1 MSVRTLR
8 FYDQVGLLSP
18 SRRTESRYR
27 LYSDSDLVR
36 LQQILAL
43 KFLGF
48 PLEEIKVFLDA
59 SPSGIREALTQ
70 QKAMLRER
78 RDQIGTIIQAI
89 ERAEQVVQADGNDWD
104 SLVSVIQA
112 IQMDQNSDWRKK
124 YFTDEQLKTMEEIGQ
139 KSYSESAREKLSSRG
154 EWTEEDQKRVDEQ
167 YNALYAGVKRVVAE
181 GQDPSSNEA
190 QELASQAV
198 GLLDAFTLND
208 PEIEAGLAN
217 WWKNHAE
224 LPADQRPF
232 QSPLSDD
239 ESAFLE
245 QAKAIYWQRR
255 QDAGNA

>member
-48 PLEEIKVFLDA
+48 SLEEIKAFLNA
-59 SPSGIREALTQ
+59 SPSGFREALTQ

-78 RDQIGTIIQAI
+78 REQIGTIIQAI
-89 ERAEQVVQADGNDWD
+89 ERAEQVVQTDGNDWD
-104 SLVSVIQA
+104 SLVNVIRA
-112 IQMDQNSDWRKK
+112 IQMDQNRDWVKK
-124 YFTDEQLKTMEEIGQ
+124 YFTDEQIKTMDEISRT
-139 KSYSESAREKLSSRG
+139 SYSASAREKLSAR
-154 EWTEEDQKRVDEQ
+154 EWTEEDQSRVDEQ

-181 GQDPSSNEA
+181 GQEPSSTEA
-190 QELASQAV
+190 QELAGQAV
-198 GLLDAFTLND
+198 ALLKAFTLND

-217 WWKNHAE
+217 WWKSNAE
-224 LPADQRPF
+224 LPAEQRPY
-232 QSPLSDD
+232 QSPLTDD

-245 QAKAIYWQRR
+245 QAKAIYTQRR
-255 QDAGNA
+255 HNADNE

>member
-48 PLEEIKVFLDA
+48 SLEEIKAFLDA
-59 SPSGIREALTQ
+59 SPSGFREALTQ

-89 ERAEQVVQADGNDWD
+89 EQAEQVLQADGNDWE
-104 SLVSVIQA
+104 SLVNVIRA
-112 IQMDQNSDWRKK
+112 IQMDQNNDWKHK
-124 YFTDEQLKTMEEIGQ
+124 YLTGEQLKTLEEISR
-139 KSYSESAREKLSSRG
+139 KSYSESALEKLASR
-154 EWTEEDQKRVDEQ
+154 EWTEEDQRRIDEQ
-167 YNALYAGVKRVVAE
+167 YNALNASVKRVVAE
-181 GQDPSSNEA
+181 GQEPSSDEA
-190 QELASQAV
+190 QALAGQAV
-198 GLLDAFTLND
+198 ALLEAFTLND
-208 PEIEAGLAN
+208 PEIEAGLAT
-217 WWKNHAE
+217 WLKNHAA
-224 LPADQRPF
+224 LPAEQRLY
-232 QSPLSDD
+232 QSPLSEA

-245 QAKAIYWQRR
+245 QAKAIYHQRR
-255 QDAGNA
+255 QDTGGD

>member
-27 LYSDSDLVR
+27 LYSDADLVR

-48 PLEEIKVFLDA
+48 SLEEIKAFLDA
-59 SPSGIREALTQ
+59 TPSGFREALTQ

-89 ERAEQVVQADGNDWD
+89 EQAEQVLQTDGNDWD
-104 SLVSVIQA
+104 SLVNVIRA
-112 IQMDQNSDWRKK
+112 IQMDQNNDWRKK
-124 YFTDEQLKTMEEIGQ
+124 YFTGEQLETMEEISR

-154 EWTEEDQKRVDEQ
+154 EWTEADQQRVDEQ
-167 YNALYAGVKRVVAE
+167 YNALYAGIKRVVAE
-181 GQDPSSNEA
+181 GQEPSSDEA
-190 QELASQAV
+190 QALAGQAV
-198 GLLDAFTLND
+198 ALLEAFTRND
-208 PEIEAGLAN
+208 PEIEAGLAS
-217 WWKNHAE
+217 WWINHAA
-224 LPADQRPF
+224 LPAEQRLY
-232 QSPLSDD
+232 QSPLSDA

-245 QAKAIYWQRR
+245 QAKAIYRQRR
-255 QDAGNA
+255 QDAGSA